1 MKTWR
6 YAEVL
11 VLQLQIATGDGFL
24 SLAEYK
30 N

>member
-11 VLQLQIATGDGFL
+11 VFQLQIATGDDFL
-24 SLAEYK
+24 SLPEH
-30 N
+30 NN